1 MTQQPLHIGYR
12 LLETER
18 DKGEFQNIF
27 KSVSK
32 RRLYKEQVFY
42 LRVLEGHVISKL
54 IFSVFL
60 DSCTKNK
67 EIVELLHIFRQKL
80 TSKFFSDLPIYL
92 FIAADY
98 KDVLT

>member
-54 IFSVFL
+54 IFCVFL

-67 EIVELLHIFRQKL
+67 EIVELLHISAKVNAN
-80 TSKFFSDLPIYL
+80 FFSDLPIYL